1 MRLEHNHPECHVE
14 VATLIDKGH
23 MWWEV
28 VKCCSTTPLGVVG
41 VRLVSSDVTRGWLQ
55 PCATSELSVVG
66 ACRAL
71 DQASRAHEK
80 KYRPC
85 REPEMLERGSG
96 SLGFASW
103 VGEALLV
110 EVGVAEVYANE
121 GP

>member
-1 MRLEHNHPECHVE
+1 MV
-14 VATLIDKGH
+14 DKGH
-23 MWWEV
+23 GG
-28 VKCCSTTPLGVVG
+28 SGVVG
-41 VRLVSSDVTRGWLQ
+41 VRLVSSDVPRGWLQ

-103 VGEALLV
+103 AHNLSARMELKVSGEHPQLQSTDRTQGYKPRPYYGTVL
-110 EVGVAEVYANE
+110 G
-121 GP
+121 